1 MWLPSEYRVNTGET
15 QKINTNILQYEKK
28 ITCYHTY
35 LCLGGADNPDA
46 GGRWWT
52 DVGVQ
57 ENHNKCDNS
66 LIHTITMNDNSTV
79 ALVTN
84 NSKYSLRYNT
94 EWKDFRYYK
103 KTSTG
108 SNIPDIS
115 LYRFAYTK
123 AVSILPVV
131 TIRDTLCHDE
141 DYTIDGE
148 DKQSC
153 VGREYDKAS
162 GQRQHPHISNLCT
175 VMPVCGK

>member
-1 MWLPSEYRVNTGET
+1 MKRRLLVITLICALAGLITPMRAEGDEQMSVY
-15 QKINTNILQYEKK
+15 KK
-28 ITCYHTY
+28 ITTSATTPY
-35 LCLGGADNPDA
+35 
-46 GGRWWT
+46 
-52 DVGVQ
+52 
-57 ENHNKCDNS
+57 
-66 LIHTITMNDNSTV
+66 IHTITMNDNSTV

-175 VMPVCGK
+175 VMPVRGK